1 MLSSEQSLQARIAA
15 ARELGRDPSAEALR
29 ALIEAAKSTDPATRR
44 AAAMGL
50 TRRVHDPRANDAL
63 WTLLGDDDLLVAR
76 TTAIALGAV
85 EGSAPLL
92 VGRLDAPDVTGA
104 VHAACIRALP
114 YAGDPQC
121 LPALMRFVGE
131 RGEVGQAALE
141 TVWKICKRT
150 QTPLPP
156 DFPDW
161 RPR

>member
-1 MLSSEQSLQARIAA
+1 M
-15 ARELGRDPSAEALR
+15 
-29 ALIEAAKSTDPATRR
+29 
-44 AAAMGL
+44 
-50 TRRVHDPRANDAL
+50 
-63 WTLLGDDDLLVAR
+63 LGDDDLLVAR

-85 EGSAPLL
+85 AGSAPLL